1 MILSSACHYRTVIK
15 DTYHTYCSNEGPQG
29 VYCILVVY
37 IIIEV
42 IFVFGEYSEMKF
54 SRNLNDYINFLTV
67 RHATISETQIHTT
80 YIGIHS
86 SHNR

>member
-1 MILSSACHYRTVIK
+1 MLGVLATV
-15 DTYHTYCSNEGPQG
+15 GPQPTK
-29 VYCILVVY
+29 YYSAYFSC

-67 RHATISETQIHTT
+67 RHATISETQIHAT
-80 YIGIHS
+80 YIGIVAYLHD
-86 SHNR
+86 R